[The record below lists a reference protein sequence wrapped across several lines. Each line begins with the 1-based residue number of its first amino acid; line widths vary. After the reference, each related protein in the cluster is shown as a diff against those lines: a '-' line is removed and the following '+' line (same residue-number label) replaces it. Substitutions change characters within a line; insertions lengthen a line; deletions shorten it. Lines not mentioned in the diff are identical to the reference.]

1 MKDNPLKLDEN
12 NIHSG
17 VEQTLPDLALESP
30 MCPTEPD
37 ILLFGLGNLSRI
49 DFEKI
54 ACHMEACEKCFEKLK
69 GQLGFEKNDEF
80 LANIKPLNE
89 KFLAEIPDVSE
100 CLERAIALSG
110 KGSAKY
116 HLEKYKPLFSAPQQ
130 EGELG
135 TFGKFRIIAEIGY
148 GGMGMVFDALD
159 TQALRR
165 VAVKTLRPDLVGNS
179 QLKELFLQEAR
190 IASSLD
196 NPAIIRV
203 LEVDEIAQVPYFTMP
218 LLQGESLEG
227 FLENQVLPIP
237 RKVFNHLAIQIS
249 AAVAYLHSQKI
260 VHRDIKP
267 SNIWLGPAE
276 HGYRV
281 MLLDLGLARPVLD
294 AANSQMRLGTPEFS
308 APEQTEGKMIT
319 DRADIYSLGKVFLRM
334 LQNNTTG
341 EISENTNSFKNLF
354 NPLPLLIKKMTS
366 LQPAARPSAEQI
378 LKELQ
383 TRGIRKTP
391 LLAVLSAVLIA
402 LFVVWGFSALN
413 QFLNPLR
420 EKTKTSQEPA
430 NTGVAKKPNTVP
442 DHGNTLHASKVYP
455 GKAGYK
461 SAIASNQNSF
471 VSQNS
476 PREIA
481 ISYQNPAFET
491 NHVALDF
498 DLNDL
503 TLNSDGT
510 LLAVMGNGGDL
521 QIFSLPGAKSV
532 FKSEKKIDFPN
543 KIFWAGAAS
552 DTLLLATNFKLELL
566 KPGINKKY
574 DGAWE
579 AFFPNRS
586 LKNIPTKIESV
597 APLENSD
604 QVAGVLEN
612 TRSFTGNI
620 GTNKI
625 SFYANQTSISNSP
638 ICMTWKSEDNF
649 SIVYGKIIYTSSIK
663 DRQDLEF
670 FEMPELAREILWLG
684 TKQYVLLNDRIL
696 LPEYLS
702 LFQAGTGKK
711 LVSFDVGREP
721 ILKLQKLKN
730 PNEFAVICR
739 SGNILVFQVDQKLLG
754 QASNIQP

>member
-1 MKDNPLKLDEN
+1 MKDNSLKLDKN

-17 VEQTLPDLALESP
+17 LEQTLPDLALDSP
-30 MCPTEPD
+30 MCPTEPE
-37 ILLFGLGNLSRI
+37 ILLFGLGNLSRL

-69 GQLGFEKNDEF
+69 VQLGFEKNDEF
-80 LANIKPLNE
+80 LAHIKPLNE

-165 VAVKTLRPDLVGNS
+165 VAVKTLRPDLVGNL
-179 QLKELFLQEAR
+179 QLKDLFLQEAR

-196 NPAIIRV
+196 NPGIIRV
-203 LEVDEIAQVPYFTMP
+203 LEVDEIAHVPYFTMP
-218 LLQGESLEG
+218 LLKGESLEG

-249 AAVAYLHSQKI
+249 AALAYLHSQKI

-267 SNIWLGPAE
+267 SNIWLEPAE

-294 AANSQMRLGTPEFS
+294 AGKSQIRLGTPEFS
-308 APEQTEGKMIT
+308 APEQTEGKMVT
-319 DRADIYSLGKVFLRM
+319 DRADIYSLGKVFLGM
-334 LQNNTTG
+334 LQNEFTG

-354 NPLPLLIKKMTS
+354 DPLPGLIKRMTS

-383 TRGIRKTP
+383 TSRIRKEP
-391 LLAVLSAVLIA
+391 MLVGLGVVVIS
-402 LFVVWGFSALN
+402 LFVFWGFSALN

-430 NTGVAKKPNTVP
+430 NSGIAKKANIAPG
-442 DHGNTLHASKVYP
+442 HERILHASKVYP

-461 SAIASNQNSF
+461 SAIASNEYSF

-476 PREIA
+476 SREIA

-498 DLNDL
+498 DLHDL
-503 TLNSDGT
+503 TLNSEGT
-510 LLAVMGNGGDL
+510 LLAVMGIGGDL

-543 KIFWAGAAS
+543 KIFWAGVAS
-552 DTLLLATNFKLELL
+552 DTLLLASNFKLELL

-579 AFFPNRS
+579 AFFPNS
-586 LKNIPTKIESV
+586 SPKNNPAKIEKV

-612 TRSFTGNI
+612 TRSFAGNI
-620 GTNKI
+620 STNKI
-625 SFYANQTSISNSP
+625 SFFLNHTTNPQSP
-638 ICMTWKSEDNF
+638 ICMTWKSGDYF
-649 SIVYGKIIYTSSIK
+649 STVYGKIIYTNSFK

-684 TKQYVLLNDRIL
+684 NKQYLFLNNKIL
-696 LPEYLS
+696 LPED
-702 LFQAGTGKK
+702 LFLLQAGSGKK
-711 LVSFDVGREP
+711 LLSFDVGRES

-730 PNEFAVICR
+730 QNEFAVICQ
-739 SGNILVFQVDQKLLG
+739 SGNILIFKFDQQLLG
-754 QASNIQP
+754 QASNIK